1 MVVALWLPTTYNR
14 GPQVAMEDCLDLP
27 PRLLPRYS
35 SFVFVA
41 STGKSITRHLLSVHR
56 QCEPGTKTQ
65 LKRHI
70 EQGIAAYVQINRHD
84 PVQQALIG
92 RVDNFFCYRT
102 TSLLVLDWLVR
113 ENLPFH
119 TVDSPAF
126 LRVLR
131 SLNPIASIP
140 NSKTFFRLLRTEF
153 VKGKESVRELL
164 ATARG
169 MVHITFD
176 GWTSRHSTSF
186 IGVNVYFIDRDWKQ
200 WTFLLG
206 LPPVGGRHR
215 GIDIAKDIIAIL
227 EDFGLS
233 STSVGYATLD
243 NASNN
248 ATCMQALAKHF
259 GFDPAERHI
268 SCAPHTINLCTKA
281 MMYGTKSADF
291 RELLVGLG
299 GDAIIDDDDED
310 DQVETAYFPA
320 IENLLDHLELAMDG
334 EIVED
339 VVGDDGRKMLAMV
352 PIFDGLDNATIR
364 LIKVYLRLAWSKLD
378 GYYQRMTSLAYYA
391 AVILHPC
398 RKMAH
403 LELLW
408 KELPSR
414 QSSQWVDDVL
424 QRMRKMWEDIYANR
438 ELPQRDNVQREEE
451 RDLDF
456 VTSRAVFLQ
465 KRKQGQNT
473 LTSGPE
479 AQQKRRKNAR
489 VTRHQAPVVDPIVED
504 ELTRYLAESVC
515 TLPGYVMDP
524 IRWWREVGV
533 LQYPRLSYMAT
544 DMLTIPSSTAET
556 ERQFNRTNRIITPLR
571 LRLRRQAV
579 GWAQSIASWSTAG
592 VYTPQIPLHLLN
604 GDEWEGLVRDTIFD
618 VLDL

>member
-1 MVVALWLPTTYNR
+1 MSHRFRQPIFSFGNQPQASEPYAGGSQTTNSIF
-14 GPQVAMEDCLDLP
+14 DLDSSLAAPSSPPPLP
-27 PRLLPRYS
+27 PSLNPPSTSRDSLLAKNDQSKWPDWPDYSVWTPELYKHFPNYTSAHNRSKESAWWWRFGYRLRTTEDPKLPWKI
-35 SFVFVA
+35 VW
-41 STGKSITRHLLSVHR
+41 ICHR

-102 TSLLVLDWLVR
+102 TSLLVLDC
-113 ENLPFH
+113 
-119 TVDSPAF
+119 
-126 LRVLR
+126 
-131 SLNPIASIP
+131 
-140 NSKTFFRLLRTEF
+140 
-153 VKGKESVRELL
+153 
-164 ATARG
+164 
-169 MVHITFD
+169 
-176 GWTSRHSTSF
+176 TSF

-233 STSVGYATLD
+233 
-243 NASNN
+243 
-248 ATCMQALAKHF
+248 K
-259 GFDPAERHI
+259 
-268 SCAPHTINLCTKA
+268 
-281 MMYGTKSADF
+281 
-291 RELLVGLG
+291 
-299 GDAIIDDDDED
+299 
-310 DQVETAYFPA
+310 YFPA

-339 VVGDDGRKMLAMV
+339 IVGDDGRKMLAMV

-378 GYYQRMTSLAYYA
+378 SYYQRMTSLAYYA

-414 QSSQWVDDVL
+414 QSTQWVDDVL

-515 TLPGYVMDP
+515 TLPVYVMDP

-618 VLDL
+618 GLDL